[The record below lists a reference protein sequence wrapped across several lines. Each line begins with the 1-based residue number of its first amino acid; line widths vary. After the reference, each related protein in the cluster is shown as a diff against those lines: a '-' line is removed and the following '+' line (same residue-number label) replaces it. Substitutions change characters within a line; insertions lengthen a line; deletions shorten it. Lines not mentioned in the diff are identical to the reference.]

1 MAFDPA
7 LAEALRAA
15 LADVDDVTEKAMFG
29 SRSFMVGGKLRI
41 GANSQGGLF
50 LKARPERLSDLLD
63 LPGVEPMLMRGRPM
77 SVGWITVDRSALT
90 TDADL
95 AFWLDEA
102 LPA

>member
-15 LADVDDVTEKAMFG
+15 LADRDDVEEKAMFG
-29 SRSFMVGGKLRI
+29 SRSFMVAGSLRI
-41 GANSQGGLF
+41 GANRDGGLF
-50 LKARPERLSDLLD
+50 LKARPDRIADLLD
-63 LPGVEPMLMRGRPM
+63 LPGVAPMLMKGRPM
-77 SVGWITVDRSALT
+77 SIGWITVDRTALT

-102 LPA
+102 LPT